1 MNKNVK
7 EKISKSEQF
16 FHENETWERM
26 LQFYKMENS
35 FLMNRLAKIVDQ
47 KTDKDFVALAE
58 QFQSQFILKDEFLNE
73 LLHDSH
79 ALQLQLQKGF
89 EKSIYIPDHKAI
101 KKQQKLRNEIEYLEK
116 DFIRLR
122 NEFNKYLA
130 TIL

>member
-1 MNKNVK
+1 MSNNVK

-16 FHENETWERM
+16 FHENETWERT

-35 FLMNRLAKIVDQ
+35 FLMNRLAKIVDE
-47 KTDKDFVALAE
+47 KTDKDFLALAE

-79 ALQLQLQKGF
+79 ALQLQLQNGF
-89 EKSIYIPDHKAI
+89 EKNIYIPDHKAI